1 MQGPLVTA
9 LCPARLIRVRGSTL
23 TARVLAPW
31 LLEAEGAEIELSEAQ
46 AREREGAKEQGS
58 AWG

>member
-31 LLEAEGAEIELSEAQ
+31 LLEAAGAEIELSEA
-46 AREREGAKEQGS
+46 
-58 AWG
+58 